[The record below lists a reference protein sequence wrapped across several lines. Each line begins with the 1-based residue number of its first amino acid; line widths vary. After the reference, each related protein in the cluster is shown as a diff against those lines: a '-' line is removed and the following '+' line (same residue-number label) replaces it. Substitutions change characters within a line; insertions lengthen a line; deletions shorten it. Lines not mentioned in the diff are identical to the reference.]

1 MKIVKRRVNGT
12 SIVLVGEK
20 LYTRTE
26 VTDELWIAIL
36 EQIDKVQEAMDNP
49 EKIEEEL
56 DYLLYLV
63 DPEKVAKQK
72 RMEEMVVIAIQVGDL
87 EPDKEKRIKKA
98 KRVTDISGIFEMDD
112 NGIVYMKGF
121 EHSMPK
127 IMIDAVLDAYYNPK
141 SEYTVSSLLNFWK
154 YLLLN
159 PDKHVREGLFQWI
172 KTGKFAI
179 TEDGNIIAYRNV
191 DVKQEGSNK
200 KLQDFVSES
209 WAKVKRWK
217 KSCKNYEVWKEDSH
231 TSGSAAKYFISLSGV
246 TENNSNHYI
255 GNLDELFHTK
265 YSDSETTIYTAQ
277 HKGQYGQT
285 IILGQP
291 VSMPRS
297 ECDNSPS
304 SSCSVGLHCKSI
316 SYGMGFGSNSLVTV
330 INPYNVVA
338 IPNGEFSKFRCCEYL
353 PVSKAEVVNG
363 QIVEFEAGTYDIP
376 YNGLESLETML
387 NSMSVENAIEYGLLN
402 EDIDASDLKSVLNT
416 AKEIISNRVVK
427 MN

>member
-36 EQIDKVQEAMDNP
+36 EQIEKVEQTMDNP

-56 DYLLYLV
+56 DYLLFLV

-127 IMIDAVLDAYYNPK
+127 IMIDAVLDAHYNPK
-141 SEYTVSSLLNFWK
+141 SEYTVSSLLNFWR

-172 KTGKFAI
+172 RTGKFAI

-191 DVKQEGSNK
+191 DLKQEGSNK
-200 KLQDFVSES
+200 KLQDFVNVS
-209 WAKVKRWK
+209 WTKIKCQK
-217 KSCKNYEVWKEDSH
+217 KSPKNYAVLITPEKSYVLY
-231 TSGSAAKYFISLSGV
+231 AKDTWTKG
-246 TENNSNHYI
+246 ENKFV
-255 GNLDELFHTK
+255 GNLDALFNTE
-265 YSDSETTIYTAQ
+265 YSDSEVTVYEAQ
-277 HKGQYGQT
+277 HKGPFGQE
-285 IILGQP
+285 IIIGKP

-297 ECDNSPS
+297 ECDNDPN
-304 SSCSVGLHCKSI
+304 SSCSRGLHCKSI
-316 SYGMGFGSNSLVTV
+316 SYGMSFGNNSLVTV

-376 YNGLESLETML
+376 YNGLESLESML
-387 NSMSVENAIEYGLLN
+387 NSMSVENAIREGLLN
-402 EDIDASDLKSVLNT
+402 EDIDFVDLKSVLNT
-416 AKEIISNRVVK
+416 AKEIIGKRVVK
-427 MN
+427 IN

>member
-56 DYLLYLV
+56 DYLLYLI

-72 RMEEMVVIAIQVGDL
+72 RMEEMVVIAIKVGDL

-191 DVKQEGSNK
+191 DLKHAGSNK
-200 KLQDFVSES
+200 KLQDFVNES
-209 WAKVKRWK
+209 WTKVKRQK
-217 KSCKNYEVWKEDSH
+217 KSPKNYAVILNDGDYLLQSE
-231 TSGSAAKYFISLSGV
+231 GSIFKD
-246 TENNSNHYI
+246 ENRFI
-255 GNLDELFHTK
+255 GNLDVLFNIEYTGLAV
-265 YSDSETTIYTAQ
+265 TIYEAQ
-277 HKGQYGQT
+277 HKGPFGQD
-285 IILGQP
+285 IIIGTP

-297 ECDNSPS
+297 ECDNDPN
-304 SSCSVGLHCKSI
+304 SSCSRGLHCKSI

-353 PVSKAEVVNG
+353 PVSKAEVVSG

-387 NSMSVENAIEYGLLN
+387 NSMSVENAIREGLLN
-402 EDIDASDLKSVLNT
+402 EDIDFVDLKSVLNT

>member
-112 NGIVYMKGF
+112 NGIVYMKSF

-127 IMIDAVLDAYYNPK
+127 IMINAVLDAHYNPK

-200 KLQDFVSES
+200 KLQDFVSEN

-217 KSCKNYEVWKEDSH
+217 KSPLNYAVLTDS
-231 TSGSAAKYFISLSGV
+231 TGKYILYQKDAWTKG
-246 TENNSNHYI
+246 ENKFI
-255 GNLDELFHTK
+255 GNLDYLFNTK

-277 HKGQYGQT
+277 HKGQFGQE
-285 IILGQP
+285 IILGQA

-297 ECDNSPS
+297 ECDNDPM
-304 SSCSVGLHCKSI
+304 SSCSRG
-316 SYGMGFGSNSLVTV
+316 
-330 INPYNVVA
+330 
-338 IPNGEFSKFRCCEYL
+338 
-353 PVSKAEVVNG
+353 
-363 QIVEFEAGTYDIP
+363 YD
-376 YNGLESLETML
+376 N
-387 NSMSVENAIEYGLLN
+387 
-402 EDIDASDLKSVLNT
+402 NT
-416 AKEIISNRVVK
+416 K
-427 MN
+427 

>member
-26 VTDELWIAIL
+26 VTDELWIAML
-36 EQIDKVQEAMDNP
+36 EQIEKVEQTMDNP

-72 RMEEMVVIAIQVGDL
+72 RMEEMVVIAIKVGDL
-87 EPDKEKRIKKA
+87 EPDKDKRIKKA
-98 KRVTDISGIFEMDD
+98 KRVADISGIFEMDD

-127 IMIDAVLDAYYNPK
+127 IMIDAVLDAHYNPK
-141 SEYTVSSLLNFWK
+141 SEYTVSSLLNFWR

-172 KTGKFAI
+172 RTGKFAI

-200 KLQDFVSES
+200 KLQDFVSEN

-217 KSCKNYEVWKEDSH
+217 KSPKNYIVAKE
-231 TSGSAAKYFISLSGV
+231 
-246 TENNSNHYI
+246 NS
-255 GNLDELFHTK
+255 GNLYL
-265 YSDSETTIYTAQ
+265 
-277 HKGQYGQT
+277 
-285 IILGQP
+285 
-291 VSMPRS
+291 
-297 ECDNSPS
+297 
-304 SSCSVGLHCKSI
+304 
-316 SYGMGFGSNSLVTV
+316 SNVDV
-330 INPYNVVA
+330 
-338 IPNGEFSKFRCCEYL
+338 
-353 PVSKAEVVNG
+353 
-363 QIVEFEAGTYDIP
+363 
-376 YNGLESLETML
+376 
-387 NSMSVENAIEYGLLN
+387 
-402 EDIDASDLKSVLNT
+402 
-416 AKEIISNRVVK
+416 
-427 MN
+427 

>member
-26 VTDELWIAIL
+26 VTDELWIAML
-36 EQIDKVQEAMDNP
+36 EQIEKVEQAMDNP

-179 TEDGNIIAYRNV
+179 TEDGNIISYRNV
-191 DVKQEGSNK
+191 DLKHSGKNK
-200 KLQDFVSES
+200 KLQDFVSEA

-217 KSCKNYEVWKEDSH
+217 KSPLNYAVLADSNGDYLLYEKDKW
-231 TSGSAAKYFISLSGV
+231 TLA
-246 TENNSNHYI
+246 ENTFV
-255 GNLDELFHTK
+255 GNLHSLFNTE
-265 YSDSETTIYTAQ
+265 YSGPEVTVYEAQ
-277 HKGQYGQT
+277 HKGPYGQE
-285 IILGQP
+285 IIIGQS

-297 ECDNSPS
+297 ECDNDSG
-304 SSCSVGLHCKSI
+304 SSCSRG
-316 SYGMGFGSNSLVTV
+316 
-330 INPYNVVA
+330 
-338 IPNGEFSKFRCCEYL
+338 
-353 PVSKAEVVNG
+353 
-363 QIVEFEAGTYDIP
+363 
-376 YNGLESLETML
+376 
-387 NSMSVENAIEYGLLN
+387 
-402 EDIDASDLKSVLNT
+402 
-416 AKEIISNRVVK
+416 
-427 MN
+427 

>member
-36 EQIDKVQEAMDNP
+36 EQIDKVQEAMDSP

-200 KLQDFVSES
+200 KLQDFISES

-217 KSCKNYEVWKEDSH
+217 KSCKNYWVID
-231 TSGSAAKYFISLSGV
+231 TNGSYSIVIVGQSYDGKI
-246 TENNSNHYI
+246 I
-255 GNLDELFHTK
+255 GNLDELFNK
-265 YSDSETTIYTAQ
+265 PYSTYETTIYTAQ

-387 NSMSVENAIEYGLLN
+387 NSMSVENAIREGLLN
-402 EDIDASDLKSVLNT
+402 EDIDFVDLKSVLNT

>member
-12 SIVLVGEK
+12 SIVLIEDK

-36 EQIDKVQEAMDNP
+36 EQIDKVQDVMNEP

-56 DYLLYLV
+56 DYLLFLI

-72 RMEEMVVIAIQVGDL
+72 RMEEMVVIAIKVGDL
-87 EPDKEKRIKKA
+87 EPDKETRIRKA
-98 KRVTDISGIFEMDD
+98 KRVADISGIFEVDD

-127 IMIDAVLDAYYNPK
+127 IMIDAVLDAYYNPS

-159 PDKHVREGLFQWI
+159 PDKHVRDGLFQWI

-209 WAKVKRWK
+209 WAKIKRQK
-217 KSCKNYEVWKEDSH
+217 KGPLNYAVLTDSN
-231 TSGSAAKYFISLSGV
+231 GKYVLYQKDTWTKG
-246 TENNSNHYI
+246 ENKFV
-255 GNLDELFHTK
+255 GNLDYLFNTK
-265 YSDSETTIYTAQ
+265 YSDSEQTIYTAQ
-277 HKGQYGQT
+277 NKGPFGQT

-297 ECDNSPS
+297 ECDNDPN
-304 SSCSVGLHCKSI
+304 SSCSRGLHAKSI
-316 SYGMGFGSNSLVTV
+316 SYGMGFGSNSLVTLV
-330 INPYNVVA
+330 NPYNVVA
-338 IPNGEFSKFRCCEYL
+338 IPTGEYSKMRCCEYFPL
-353 PVSKAEVVNG
+353 SKAELKDG

-376 YNGLESLETML
+376 YNGLESLESML
-387 NSMSVENAIEYGLLN
+387 NSMSVENAIREGLLN
-402 EDIDASDLKSVLNT
+402 EDIDFVDLKAVLT
-416 AKEIISNRVVK
+416 VAKEIIGKRVVK

>member
-26 VTDELWIAIL
+26 VTDELWIAML
-36 EQIDKVQEAMDNP
+36 EQIEKVEQTMDNP
-49 EKIEEEL
+49 DKIEEEL
-56 DYLLYLV
+56 DYLLFLV

-200 KLQDFVSES
+200 KLQDFISES
-209 WAKVKRWK
+209 WAKIKRWK
-217 KSCKNYEVWKEDSH
+217 KSPLNYAVLQTPAKEYVLY
-231 TSGSAAKYFISLSGV
+231 AKDTWNKG
-246 TENNSNHYI
+246 ENKFI
-255 GNLDELFHTK
+255 GNLDALFNTK

-285 IILGQP
+285 IVLGQP

-297 ECDNSPS
+297 ECDNAPNSL
-304 SSCSVGLHCKSI
+304 CSRGLHCKSI

-338 IPNGEFSKFRCCEYL
+338 IPNGEFSKFRTCEYL

-376 YNGLESLETML
+376 YNGLESLESML
-387 NSMSVENAIEYGLLN
+387 NSISVENAIREGLLN
-402 EDIDASDLKSVLNT
+402 EDIDFVDLKSVLNT
-416 AKEIISNRVVK
+416 AKEIIGKRVVK

>member
-36 EQIDKVQEAMDNP
+36 EQIEKVEQAMDNP

-72 RMEEMVVIAIQVGDL
+72 RMEEMVVIAIKVGDL

-217 KSCKNYEVWKEDSH
+217 KSCKNYIVHRGTD
-231 TSGSAAKYFISLSGV
+231 GYFLLGLPTGGHDYKKDISYV
-246 TENNSNHYI
+246 
-255 GNLDELFHTK
+255 GNLDELFNAK

-297 ECDNSPS
+297 ECDNDPNSL
-304 SSCSVGLHCKSI
+304 CSRGLHAKAI
-316 SYGMGFGSNSLVTV
+316 SYGMGFGNTSLVMV

-338 IPNGEFSKFRCCEYL
+338 IPNGECNKMRTCEYMPL
-353 PVSKAEVVNG
+353 AKAEVVNG

-387 NSMSVENAIEYGLLN
+387 NSMSVENAIREGLLN
-402 EDIDASDLKSVLNT
+402 EDIDFVDLKSVLNT
-416 AKEIISNRVVK
+416 AKEIIGNRVVK